1 MNKFILKP
9 KTQHEKWNIKT
20 MIIII
25 TDIAIGEFSQ
35 HIKHSLDQGS
45 EEQSNWITHTDT
57 FRYTIHSITPHD
69 HDQLRHKAK
78 EASL

>member
-1 MNKFILKP
+1 
-9 KTQHEKWNIKT
+9 

-45 EEQSNWITHTDT
+45 EEQSN
-57 FRYTIHSITPHD
+57 
-69 HDQLRHKAK
+69 
-78 EASL
+78 